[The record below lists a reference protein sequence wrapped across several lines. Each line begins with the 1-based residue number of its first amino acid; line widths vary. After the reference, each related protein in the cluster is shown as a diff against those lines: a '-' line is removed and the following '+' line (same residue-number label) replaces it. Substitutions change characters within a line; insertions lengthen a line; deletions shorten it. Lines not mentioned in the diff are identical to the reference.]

1 MNRFMC
7 GYCITIVST
16 MFWPSLVSL
25 YILPL
30 LIVVVITACRRFP
43 FIAGSLLAIG
53 WFSVFYSLLM
63 SWSTDEY
70 GKALNIEGEI
80 VSLVS
85 SNRDWISVDIVLL
98 GLNSPQIVQS
108 KLRLFWQKPPKVS
121 VGQRWLLT
129 IKPKPKPITSI
140 LNQGGFNQQKNFL
153 AKHIIA
159 KGSVISA
166 ELIEDSPSYRAQL
179 IAQLKPVL
187 KSYSSGDLIL
197 ALVSGDKSLIS
208 KARWQEL
215 RSSGAGHLFAIS
227 GLHLSVVSMWLL
239 LLARLILY
247 RLVPINSRRNWLIC
261 LLVAGIG
268 AIFYAYLAGFA
279 VSTQRALVM
288 LIGFIVFSAVSRY
301 SSSWERLLYALFI
314 ILVIDPLSILSASF
328 WLSFSALAIILLT
341 VSRANAVT
349 SMANATVLTSGAEPD
364 NQLAKQAPSK
374 SYFKPN
380 KIKLYNG
387 LKMFWAVQWRLTIA
401 LGIIQAIFF
410 AGTSVTSL
418 LVNMLL
424 VPWFSFVL
432 IPISLLSLVSFM
444 AFTALG
450 LSGYWLFELSALLM
464 EPVVVVLAIVTE
476 FSFSWLVISDE
487 LLAVLIVASIGCFL
501 MLNIKNTHWRL
512 VLSVMLLPLIMYGGL
527 RLHSP
532 VINNRWQVHVLDVG
546 QGLAVVI
553 EQNKRAV
560 IYDTGAR
567 YGETFSYAERALQPF
582 LVSRGISDVDYL
594 VVSHSDNDH
603 AGGVNYM
610 LASYS
615 SVKVIAD
622 FLLKSNTDESSSSS
636 AKTSLRSS
644 SANSSQN
651 KAPNQSQ
658 NVSQSQYKNSNKPDK
673 ACRPHKLDW
682 QHLQLD
688 FIAPNQPQKG
698 NNGSCVL
705 KVSDDINS
713 LLLTGD
719 IEKQAELALVAE
731 FKDKQLQSRLLIAPH
746 HGSNTSS
753 SAEFI
758 DAVAPELVVFP
769 AGFNNRYGFP
779 KQKVAERYQHRNIP
793 SLTTGLEGQVSIIF
807 NQQSMKVRT
816 YRTDLAPFWYNQVF
830 RFGQMQNPE

>member
-1 MNRFMC
+1 
-7 GYCITIVST
+7 

-85 SNRDWISVDIVLL
+85 SNRDWISVDIILL
-98 GLNSPQIVQS
+98 GLNSPQIGQS
-108 KLRLFWQKPPKVS
+108 KMRLFWQKPPTVS

-129 IKPKPKPITSI
+129 IEPKPITSI
-140 LNQGGFNQQKNFL
+140 LNQGGFNQQKYFL

-166 ELIEDSPSYRAQL
+166 ELITDNPSYRAQL

-197 ALVSGDKSLIS
+197 ALVSGDRSLIT

-261 LLVAGIG
+261 LLLAGIG
-268 AIFYAYLAGFA
+268 AIFYGYLAGFA

-288 LIGFIVFSAVSRY
+288 LVGFIAFSALSRY

-341 VSRANAVT
+341 VSRVNSLT
-349 SMANATVLTSGAEPD
+349 SIASTTVLTPEAESD
-364 NQLAKQAPSK
+364 NQLVKQAPNQ
-374 SYFKPN
+374 SYFKLS
-380 KIKLYNG
+380 KIKLYSG

-401 LGIIQAIFF
+401 VGIIQAIFF

-418 LVNMLL
+418 FVNMLL

-464 EPVVVVLAIVTE
+464 EPVVAILKVTTE

-487 LLAVLIVASIGCFL
+487 LLAVLLVASISCFL
-501 MLNIKNTHWRL
+501 IVNIKSTHWRL
-512 VLSVMLLPLIMYGGL
+512 VLSVMLLPLILYGGF
-527 RLHSP
+527 RLYSP
-532 VINNRWQVHVLDVG
+532 VMNNRWLVHVLDVG
-546 QGLAVVI
+546 QGLTVVI

-567 YGETFSYAERALQPF
+567 YGESFSYAERALQPF
-582 LVSRGISDVDYL
+582 LISRGITDVDYL

-610 LASYS
+610 LANYPN
-615 SVKVIAD
+615 VKVIAD
-622 FLLKSNTDESSSSS
+622 FSLLKSNTDEPLSSSEK
-636 AKTSLRSS
+636 AFQRSS
-644 SANSSQN
+644 N
-651 KAPNQSQ
+651 KNLSHNKP
-658 NVSQSQYKNSNKPDK
+658 VSQSEYSNKPDIT
-673 ACRPHKLDW
+673 CRPNKLDW
-682 QHLQLD
+682 QHLRLD

-698 NNGSCVL
+698 NNGSCVIR
-705 KVSDDINS
+705 VSDSSNS

-719 IEKQAELALVAE
+719 IEKQVELALVA
-731 FKDKQLQSRLLIAPH
+731 KGKSLQSRLLIAPH

-753 SAEFI
+753 TAEFI

-779 KQKVAERYQHRNIP
+779 KQKVVERYQQRNI
-793 SLTTGLEGQVSIIF
+793 SALTTGVEGQVSIIF
-807 NQQSMKVRT
+807 NQKSMQVRT
-816 YRTDLAPFWYNQVF
+816 YRADFAPFWYNQVF